1 MPNISEEFKIIY
13 DGPAL
18 QNNQMD
24 VRDLAP
30 ALLAVSDVLDEANKI
45 LNNNET
51 KIQVNVKGSFRTGSF
66 GVELVISQL
75 PLDQIVAVFNSD
87 RVNAAANLLSYVG
100 FVIPGGG
107 LIGLLLWLKNR
118 KIKKIENVDDAKTV
132 IEVEDEEKY
141 ETSPKVIALFSNVK
155 IRTSIQKVIS
165 DPLSREGVDTF
176 SIKKDNDEATIK
188 KEEKDYFKLSDV
200 PDEVLEEKDDEV
212 NLQAV
217 GISFLED
224 NKWRFTD
231 GTVTFFAEVKDEE
244 FIKNV
249 QESKEAFAKN
259 DILRVILHKKQYLT
273 DEGIKTEYTV
283 TKILSHRSSAKQIP
297 LPFEGEKNEEDTQY

>member
-1 MPNISEEFKIIY
+1 
-13 DGPAL
+13 
-18 QNNQMD
+18 MD